1 MSDVAAQ
8 QEEILELTMEREFAH
23 PPEAVFEAWTN
34 TQALR
39 RWMGPGEITAPN
51 SEMEACVGGSLTI
64 PMVHNDGTIFTA
76 RGKISE
82 LVPNRKLRFSWAW
95 DQDDGSAGQQM
106 EITLDFVPTEN
117 GTKLTLY
124 QTNFIDEE
132 ARDKHGHGWT
142 GCYDKLERYLA
153 L

>member
-1 MSDVAAQ
+1 MSDVATRQ
-8 QEEILELTMEREFAH
+8 DKILELTMEREFAH
-23 PPEAVFEAWTN
+23 PPEAVFEAWTDAR
-34 TQALR
+34 ALR
-39 RWMGPGEITAPN
+39 QWMGPGEITAPD
-51 SEMEACVGGSLTI
+51 SEIEPCIGGQLTI
-64 PMVHNDGTIFTA
+64 PMVHADGTVVTA

-82 LVPNRKLRFSWAW
+82 FVPGCKLRFSWAW
-95 DQDDGSAGQQM
+95 DQEDGSAGQLM

-132 ARDKHGHGWT
+132 ARDKHEFGWN
-142 GCYDKLERYLA
+142 GCHDKLEKYLA